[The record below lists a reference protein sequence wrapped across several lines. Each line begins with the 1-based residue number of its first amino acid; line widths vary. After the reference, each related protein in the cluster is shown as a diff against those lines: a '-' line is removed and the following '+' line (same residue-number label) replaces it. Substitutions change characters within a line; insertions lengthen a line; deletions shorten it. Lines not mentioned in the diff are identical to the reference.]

1 MERVSNFQNDNY
13 IELESNG
20 DRNKTL
26 SLEGYQEKIRPYL
39 RGIKI
44 DVPKS
49 DTWRIQQLTIAIYF
63 IFQKIPKKS
72 MQHSLHVQRACK
84 ELQYKIYVL

>member
-1 MERVSNFQNDNY
+1 MEIVSNFQNDNY

-26 SLEGYQEKIRPYL
+26 SLEGYQEKIIPYL

-49 DTWRIQQLTIAIYF
+49 DTWRIQQLTIAIYLF
-63 IFQKIPKKS
+63 FKRY
-72 MQHSLHVQRACK
+72 LRRAYNTLK